1 MSPDTIAREQGL
13 QKYRLYIG
21 GEWVEP
27 ASKDWFESYNPYTGK
42 PWALIPKGTKADVDR
57 AVEAAHAA
65 FTQGEWPKLNA
76 TQRGALLRK
85 LGDLV
90 AREAERLAAI
100 EVRDNGKLL
109 AEMGGQLRYVPQ
121 WYYYFGGLAD
131 KIEGAVIPTDKASTF
146 NFTRHEPVGV
156 VAAITPWNSPLMLTA
171 WKLAPALAA
180 GCTAVVKPSEFTSAS
195 MLEFCK
201 LFDEAGFPK
210 GVVNVVTG
218 FGADVGEPLV
228 THPKVAKVAFTGGEA
243 SGQRVYESAAK
254 GLKRVTLE
262 LGGKSANI
270 VFDDA
275 KIDDAVKGAISGIFA
290 ATGQTCIAGSRLLVQ
305 DSMHD
310 AFMDRLVAFAK
321 TAKMGDPMSLET
333 QVGPV
338 TTQPQYQKILGYID
352 IAKGEG
358 AKCVLGGAKATRP
371 ECGSGWFVEPTIFDN
386 VNNAMRIAREEV
398 FGPVLSVIRF
408 KDEDEAIAIA
418 NDTLYGLAAGVWTQS
433 IKRSIKMAERLQAGT
448 VWVNTYR
455 AVSFTSPFGGYK
467 RSGLGRENGQDAI
480 WEYLQ
485 TKSVWISTAD
495 EVPNPFVMR

>member
-1 MSPDTIAREQGL
+1 MAPDTTTLDQDL
-13 QKYRLYIG
+13 QKYRMFIG
-21 GEWVEP
+21 GEWVAP
-27 ASKDWFESYNPYTGK
+27 ASGEWFESHNPYTGK
-42 PWALIPKGTKADVDR
+42 PWALIAKGTKADVDR
-57 AVEAAHAA
+57 AVDAAYAA
-65 FTQGEWPKLNA
+65 FTGGAWPKLTA

-90 AREAERLAAI
+90 ARDAERLGAI
-100 EVRDNGKLL
+100 EVRDNGKLI
-109 AEMGGQLRYVPQ
+109 AEMGAQLRYVPQ

-131 KIEGAVIPTDKASTF
+131 KIEGAVIPIDKANTF

-156 VAAITPWNSPLMLTA
+156 VAAITPWNSPLMLAA

-180 GCTAVVKPSEFTSAS
+180 GCTVVLKPSEFTSAS
-195 MLEFCK
+195 ALEFCR
-201 LFDEAGFPK
+201 LIEEAGFPK

-228 THPKVAKVAFTGGEA
+228 THPKVAKVAFTGGEI
-243 SGQRVYESAAK
+243 SGQRVYEGAAR

-262 LGGKSANI
+262 LGGKSPNV

-275 KIDDAVKGAISGIFA
+275 RLDDAVKGAISGIFA

-305 DSMHD
+305 DSIHD
-310 AFMDRLVAFAK
+310 EFLQRLVAFAG
-321 TAKMGDPMSLET
+321 TARMGDPMSLET

-352 IAKGEG
+352 VAKGEG
-358 AKCVLGGAKATRP
+358 ARCVLGGAKATRP
-371 ECGSGWFVEPTIFDN
+371 ECGAGWFVEPTIFADVKN
-386 VNNAMRIAREEV
+386 TMRIAQEEV

-408 KDEDEAIAIA
+408 RDEEEAVAIA

-433 IKRSIKMAERLQAGT
+433 IKRAITMSERLRAGT

-455 AVSFTSPFGGYK
+455 AVSYMSPFGGYK